1 MAEAPDT
8 AAFQGLPF
16 VSTPLPSVRCS
27 LLCGD
32 LQQCMQRFACVE
44 KCMCVASQSWLAKQA
59 VFLPAAWCQTEHL
72 HFTAGNSD
80 TQKREA
86 KSPRNQCRH
95 CASHCK
101 QNTATLPASLVPVK
115 CLVIPLG
122 CRVNENSGSSRLF
135 QWGGDAIRYLCW
147 SSVHSED
154 CTKPHFC
161 KHRRSNTTERG
172 RSPVLHSQPPL
183 VNTPTPNWLWCL
195 PKPHNAQTLLKLSAA
210 AELCYSLYTFAPVFL
225 QQHKCS
231 PHPQNNIQPKF
242 CGVEQAKS

>member
-1 MAEAPDT
+1 MLSHYILEGKTRNPEVGRDSGCLSYKDREEGFFPFCFQEKKKKTTCMAEAPDT

-135 QWGGDAIRYLCW
+135 Q
-147 SSVHSED
+147 
-154 CTKPHFC
+154 
-161 KHRRSNTTERG
+161 
-172 RSPVLHSQPPL
+172 
-183 VNTPTPNWLWCL
+183 
-195 PKPHNAQTLLKLSAA
+195 
-210 AELCYSLYTFAPVFL
+210 
-225 QQHKCS
+225 
-231 PHPQNNIQPKF
+231 
-242 CGVEQAKS
+242 